1 MRVLKAIGSGIRNFF
16 ILFSFIVNLVL
27 VLVIIGLVL
36 LIFDIKNNVVTPL
49 ITGLHSS
56 FVGLDESTIDWTI
69 PVRDRIPVVLNI
81 PLNTNTVVR
90 LTEAVPLQLNAT
102 ITLPGVGVL
111 NNAIVNLSL
120 PEGTP
125 LNVNLDLNVPVD
137 EMLDIAL
144 DVRAVI
150 PINQT
155 QLHDPINN
163 LRLTFEPIARALY
176 NLPGNWD
183 ETIAMVNEITAG
195 GQVDLLAENNYSRSP
210 WPGYGQTAGVGYT
223 LSGEAW
229 PSQNVPL
236 ETGIVEQGGIP
247 ALDQGVRPNL
257 YAADANPDQINAQ
270 ARAQM
275 ASQGIEAF
283 TFDGTYAQVQG
294 MPLLMLRNA
303 QGGPTSNVSGTGE
316 NTLDPGV
323 FTGPPTPMS
332 PELGA
337 PVALPTAQTLSN
349 IVVPQVTPL
358 GPDGQPLPPPTP
370 MG

>member
-1 MRVLKAIGSGIRNFF
+1 MRVLKAIGSGIKNFF
-16 ILFSFIVNLVL
+16 ILFSFIVNLI
-27 VLVIIGLVL
+27 LVIVIVALVL

-81 PLNTNTVVR
+81 PLETDTIVR
-90 LTEAVPLQLNAT
+90 LTEPVPLQLNAT

-125 LNVNLDLNVPVD
+125 LNVNLSLNVPVD

-176 NLPGNWD
+176 NLPGDWD
-183 ETIAMVNEITAG
+183 ETIAMVNEITGG
-195 GQVDLLAENNYSRSP
+195 GQVDLLAENDYSRSP

-223 LSGEAW
+223 LSGETW
-229 PSQNVPL
+229 PAQNLPL
-236 ETGIVEQGGIP
+236 GTGIVQQGGIP
-247 ALDQGVRPNL
+247 ALDEGVRPEL
-257 YAADANPDQINAQ
+257 YAAGDPDTINAQ
-270 ARAQM
+270 ARAAM
-275 ASQGIEAF
+275 ADQGIQPH
-283 TFDGTYAQVQG
+283 TYDGSYAQVQG
-294 MPLLMLRNA
+294 MPFVVRDVQIA
-303 QGGPTSNVSGTGE
+303 VPDTAETTFDAGAPVGA
-316 NTLDPGV
+316 
-323 FTGPPTPMS
+323 PTPMS
-332 PELGA
+332 PVIEL
-337 PVALPTAQTLSN
+337 PDALPTAQTLSN
-349 IVVPQVTPL
+349 MVVPQVTPL
-358 GPDGQPLPPPTP
+358 GPDGLPLPTPTP
-370 MG
+370 GG